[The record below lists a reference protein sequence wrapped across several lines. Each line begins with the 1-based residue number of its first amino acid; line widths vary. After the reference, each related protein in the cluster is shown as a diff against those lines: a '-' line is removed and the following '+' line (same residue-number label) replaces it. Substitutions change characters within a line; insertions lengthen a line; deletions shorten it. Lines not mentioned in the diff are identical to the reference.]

1 MTSKS
6 NPWAIRLTKAEALRI
21 QAEQVAHYSQYYGP
35 RVAEYVAAAT
45 TADRLADGE
54 HDIEVIDR
62 HIPRGGS
69 IEWLIPAKR
78 AAEEAHHARL
88 QALLDAEE
96 GLV

>member
-1 MTSKS
+1 MM
-6 NPWAIRLTKAEALRI
+6 RMTKAEALRI
-21 QAEQVAHYSQYYGP
+21 QAEQVAWYAQIYGP
-35 RVAEYVAAAT
+35 EVAEYVAAAT

-54 HDIEVIDR
+54 HDIVTINR

-78 AAEEAHHARL
+78 AAEEARHARL
-88 QALLDAEE
+88 QALLDVSE